1 MWYNKSMKN
10 RDDIKKKIQS
20 MSEDELIDLF
30 IKAEEVNWYKE

>member
-1 MWYNKSMKN
+1 MKN